1 MHDLTGQA
9 RPTSIRVLRDGS
21 ISIVTV
27 IGDHDLSSAP
37 ALHESLQRE
46 FAQRR
51 ACVVDLRGA
60 TLVDSAVLSVLLEAR
75 RQSREQGFE
84 LPLVV
89 NGNRGSAVRRLVK
102 STMVTFP
109 TFDDLDAAR
118 EAAQVR
124 STEAVLA

>member
-1 MHDLTGQA
+1 MDDVSGQA

-21 ISIVTV
+21 TSIVTV

-75 RQSREQGFE
+75 RQSRECGLE
-84 LPLVV
+84 MPLVL
-89 NGNRGSAVRRLVK
+89 NGDRGSAVRRLVK
-102 STMVTFP
+102 ATMVTFP
-109 TFDDLDAAR
+109 TFDDVDAAR
-118 EAAQVR
+118 EAAR
-124 STEAVLA
+124 DGSTGVVLA